1 MNRNR
6 ERARIALDRRLA
18 PVRTAHAHSRPQKG
32 WIQAIRESLG
42 MNRVQLAKRMGIT
55 PQSLA
60 ELERSEESSKIGVQ
74 SLERAAEALDC
85 RLVYALVPNDS
96 LQERVE
102 RRAQDIAARE
112 IGAISHSMDLE
123 DQTVEEGDDAR
134 RIRDF
139 IAMRIRESDL
149 WNDPDGPAPD
159 R

>member
-1 MNRNR
+1 M
-6 ERARIALDRRLA
+6 
-18 PVRTAHAHSRPQKG
+18 T
-32 WIQAIRESLG
+32 
-42 MNRVQLAKRMGIT
+42 RVQLAKRMGIT

-60 ELERSEESSKIGVQ
+60 ELERSEEASKIGVQ

-123 DQTVEEGDDAR
+123 DQKVEEGDDAR

-139 IAMRIRESDL
+139 IAMTIRERDL
-149 WNDPDGPAPD
+149 WNDPDVPAPG